1 MSSDSLPLLWV
12 APRLSNGLGNRL
24 FQLANAKNM
33 ADVWSMP
40 LVFAMNYVLP
50 SEHGDFESIFKMFPL
65 IPKVWKAEPQLCIEH
80 NGVSAF
86 QYIPLPPNQPSDTV
100 LLKGSWIAAKYL
112 PETLTPNWKFAI
124 PEWEKLLNCWNLS
137 TKEQQDKTVF
147 LHVRLGDYCI
157 LPHHHVPL
165 LNYYVKTMAAFPEDT
180 RFLIFSDEIDKARAC
195 PAFFDKACVFVTEQ
209 SELKSLYLMTMCS
222 GGITANSTFSYWGA
236 YFGKQRVGDSYK
248 CYMPERWMVTN
259 EDTSDVYPP
268 WASRVI

>member
-1 MSSDSLPLLWV
+1 MSSESLPLLWV

-124 PEWEKLLNCWNLS
+124 PEWQQKDYPLDAKHLEPKGKLQKAKLNTSSVN
-137 TKEQQDKTVF
+137 
-147 LHVRLGDYCI
+147 
-157 LPHHHVPL
+157 
-165 LNYYVKTMAAFPEDT
+165 
-180 RFLIFSDEIDKARAC
+180 
-195 PAFFDKACVFVTEQ
+195 
-209 SELKSLYLMTMCS
+209 KS
-222 GGITANSTFSYWGA
+222 
-236 YFGKQRVGDSYK
+236 
-248 CYMPERWMVTN
+248 
-259 EDTSDVYPP
+259 
-268 WASRVI
+268 